1 MRYTN
6 SNPNPFRM
14 TSLPL
19 SGFQMTSL
27 PTEIPQTQSNHELA
41 ETHAFIF
48 LRKELTLSMPAPSKY
63 PTCTHIMPSGRLCQ
77 CPAKDRTPLC
87 INHARD
93 RQRLRNLQRARQFK
107 DKYGPKRPDYRP
119 QEDINAQVFE
129 SMHFPPLEDREAIAI
144 TLTNAIRLLGGG
156 HITPRA
162 YEGIV
167 NACRIAEIN
176 LRKGNAFSST
186 YEMQP
191 GLVDND
197 PIPPFGDAEGFVLPE
212 ESYAKQAHDELKQ
225 MMGADEANLHRAGYN
240 FMDHLYEPLDYPGLD
255 PTAAAQQ
262 AYLDRKQAQAEREKQ
277 EKDEEGRLK
286 KKKTTAA

>member
-1 MRYTN
+1 M
-6 SNPNPFRM
+6 
-14 TSLPL
+14 
-19 SGFQMTSL
+19 
-27 PTEIPQTQSNHELA
+27 PTG
-41 ETHAFIF
+41 
-48 LRKELTLSMPAPSKY
+48 KY

-107 DKYGPKRPDYRP
+107 DKYNPKRPDFRP
-119 QEDINAQVFE
+119 MDDINAQVFE
-129 SMHFPPLEDREAIAI
+129 SMHFPPLEDRESVSI
-144 TLTNAIRLLGGG
+144 TLSNAIRLLGAG
-156 HITPRA
+156 HITARA

-176 LRKGNAFSST
+176 LRKGNAFGST

-197 PIPPFGDAEGFVLPE
+197 PIPPFGDPEGFVLPE
-212 ESYAKQAHDELKQ
+212 ESYAKQAHDELKS
-225 MMGADEANLHRAGYN
+225 MMGEDEANLHRAGHN

-262 AYLDRKQAQAEREKQ
+262 AYLDRKAAARTQQEQEEKAKKQVKEEAE
-277 EKDEEGRLK
+277 RLK
-286 KKKTTAA
+286 KQTTAA